1 MSITLGKCITRELL
15 SVYDNDTSTFNS
27 NTETYSLNNFPLQTK
42 KLQSRQTQHSVVSFI
57 KSKHFSITGLKPT
70 NSSRYEVTKA
80 DKRQRRARDREQQP
94 AFALAPNYQIKVI
107 MLIRLNKLNKLGK
120 LRFNV

>member
-57 KSKHFSITGLKPT
+57 KSGNMLKSQLFHDRFELKSLLSI
-70 NSSRYEVTKA
+70 
-80 DKRQRRARDREQQP
+80 
-94 AFALAPNYQIKVI
+94 
-107 MLIRLNKLNKLGK
+107 
-120 LRFNV
+120 